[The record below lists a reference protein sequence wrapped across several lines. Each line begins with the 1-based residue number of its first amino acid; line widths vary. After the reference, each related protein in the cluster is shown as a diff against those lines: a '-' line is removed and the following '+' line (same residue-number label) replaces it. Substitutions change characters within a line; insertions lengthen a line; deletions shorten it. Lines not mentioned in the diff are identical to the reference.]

1 MTRGLRDVC
10 GLSRDVCAVC
20 SYPDDALV
28 EVILDASP
36 PPPSPSP
43 STVAAASLVP
53 PSPRPPHGSTDRDEG
68 EGGRLRR
75 GIGVNRLRVS
85 RLSNAQRIG
94 VRVGRL
100 VSSGAQAQPEAQH
113 QQRHRAYQQ
122 IARP

>member
-1 MTRGLRDVC
+1 MTRGLCDVC

-36 PPPSPSP
+36 PSPS
-43 STVAAASLVP
+43 VAVASLVP
-53 PSPRPPHGSTDRDEG
+53 PSPRPPHGSADRDEG

>member
-1 MTRGLRDVC
+1 MACRRVC
-10 GLSRDVCAVC
+10 GLSCDVCAVC
-20 SYPDDALV
+20 SYPDETLV

-36 PPPSPSP
+36 PFPP
-43 STVAAASLVP
+43 VAASLVP
-53 PSPRPPHGSTDRDEG
+53 SSPRPPHGSTDRDEG

-100 VSSGAQAQPEAQH
+100 VSRGAEAQPEAQH